1 MKESKILKLCLFA
14 TGLSGIVSEYV
25 LSTLASY
32 FLGNTVFQWTMTV
45 SIMLFAMGLGS
56 RVSKFFEKN
65 LLEKFIYIEFLLSIL
80 SALSAIFVYAL
91 SSQTADLGFFIYFLS
106 ISIGLLIGLEIPL
119 VVRLNENFEE
129 LRLNI
134 AAVMEKDYYGS
145 LLGGVF
151 FAFIGLPIIGLTY
164 TPFILG
170 FINFFVAIILL
181 TKVSKKRI
189 SSPKKLYISATGTF
203 LIIMFA
209 LFYAENIVLF
219 GEQARYKDKIVYSK
233 QTKYQKI
240 VITEWKND
248 HWLFINGNQQ
258 LSSFDEF
265 MYHEPLVHLP
275 MSLLKEKKHVLI
287 LGGGD
292 GCAAR
297 ELLKYE
303 ELESIT
309 LVDLDPEMTR
319 LANENEILLSM
330 NNGALKSSKV
340 EIINQ
345 DAFKFLN
352 NTKEFYDLIIID
364 LPDPKTIDLA
374 RLYSQEF
381 YSLCN
386 RQLRPHGLMITQAG
400 SPYYASK
407 AYLTINKTIES
418 SNFTTLKLHNHIITM
433 GEWGFILASKV
444 ERNLKEELLNKN
456 FTSLDLKWLNNESI
470 KLMTSFGKNIIE
482 IDSNEIMVNRFDNLI
497 LSKYYNK
504 GNWDLY

>member
-56 RVSKFFEKN
+56 RISKFFTKN
-65 LLEKFIYIEFLLSIL
+65 LLEKFIYIEFILSIL
-80 SALSAIFVYAL
+80 SALSAIFVYSL
-91 SSQTADLGFFIYFLS
+91 SSQTSDLGFFIYLLS

-151 FAFIGLPIIGLTY
+151 FAFVGLPILGLTY

-170 FINFFVAIILL
+170 AINFIVAIVLVLKVSRKRIKSPKRIYTAALL
-181 TKVSKKRI
+181 TLTI
-189 SSPKKLYISATGTF
+189 ITSS
-203 LIIMFA
+203 LI
-209 LFYAENIVLF
+209 YAEDIVLF
-219 GEQARYKDKIVYSK
+219 GEQARYKDKIIYSK

-265 MYHEPLVHLP
+265 MYHEPLVHIP
-275 MSLLKEKKHVLI
+275 MALLKERKDILI

-297 ELLKYE
+297 ELLKYKDIKK
-303 ELESIT
+303 IT
-309 LVDLDPEMTR
+309 VVDLDPEMTR
-319 LANENEILLSM
+319 LANENEILLSL
-330 NNGALKSSKV
+330 NHGALKNSKV
-340 EIINQ
+340 KIVNQ
-345 DAFKFLN
+345 DAFNYLN
-352 NTKEFYDLIIID
+352 QTKEYFDLIIID

-374 RLYSQEF
+374 RLYSKEF

-386 RQLRPHGLMITQAG
+386 RQLRQNGMMITQAG
-400 SPYYASK
+400 SPYYATK
-407 AYLTINKTIES
+407 AFLSINKTIQATGF
-418 SNFTTLKLHNHIITM
+418 NTLKLHNHIVTM
-433 GEWGFILASKV
+433 GEWGFILAAKS
-444 ERNLKEELLNKN
+444 EQQLKEQLIQKDFNNLNLRWLNKDA
-456 FTSLDLKWLNNESI
+456 LQ
-470 KLMTSFGKNIIE
+470 LMTSFGKNLLSV
-482 IDSNEIMVNRFDNLI
+482 DSNKILVNRFDNLI
-497 LSKYYNK
+497 LSKYYNE